1 MNGKMGELI
10 KIYKP
15 RKVWIIGLAA
25 VSIIIVIGLLL
36 WLAAYAVSNGG
47 INYRGDGDP
56 VLLLAG
62 IGAVLVG
69 GGAFY
74 AYHFVRRI
82 RGKIIFELYENGIV
96 MKPVKAKQGNAEPM
110 RLLFA
115 EIEDILPLTIVSA
128 NIADAVYITHLAF
141 RKNPSSEW
149 FWITPQ
155 TSGHKKL
162 NEQFVELH
170 TQQRGALIF
179 DQWQKTYPSVQI
191 RYIDKSA
198 RRSPNLAKN
207 AAEFLKPFDSFKTLL
222 LAKNYINID
231 NQTISFDSTY
241 TVEFGGWT
249 DNIYLKDGGGKEK
262 FRIDASTILSADIF
276 VALLFAQIGD
286 NAEE

>member
-1 MNGKMGELI
+1 MEKMGELI
-10 KIYKP
+10 GVYKP

-25 VSIIIVIGLLL
+25 VSVIVAIGLLL
-36 WLAAYAVSNGG
+36 WLAAFAVSSGG
-47 INYRGDGDP
+47 INYRGDGNP

-62 IGAVLVG
+62 IGTVLVA
-69 GGAFY
+69 GGAFFGCLFIK
-74 AYHFVRRI
+74 H
-82 RGKIIFELYENGIV
+82 RGRVIFELHENGIV
-96 MKPVKAKQGNAEPM
+96 IKPVKAGSENAEPTY
-110 RLLFA
+110 LLFT
-115 EIEDILPLTIVSA
+115 EIEDILPLTIVAA

-155 TSGHKKL
+155 TSGHKEL

-198 RRSPNLAKN
+198 RRSPNFAKN

-222 LAKNYINID
+222 LAKDYINID
-231 NQTISFDSTY
+231 NQTIKFDSTY
-241 TVEFGGWT
+241 KVELGGWT
-249 DNIYLKDGGGKEK
+249 DNIYLKDGNGEEK
-262 FRIDASTILSADIF
+262 FRIDASTVLSADIF
-276 VALLFAQIGD
+276 VALLSAQIGN